1 MVDNI
6 RLTQAIKNIDDANF
20 GVRKKAIQVIAKSQ
34 YVPAVPVL
42 VRVLFDNKIEERTRA
57 LVARALGKLGTDEAF
72 RALVAVLGEIE
83 PTVMYQVRYRNDPTE
98 THQLHGAMLS
108 AAIIV
113 ALRSMNTAE
122 ARNAILEWHKG
133 KSAKK

>member
-1 MVDNI
+1 MVDNL
-6 RLTQAIKNIDDANF
+6 RLMQAIKNIENANF
-20 GVRKKAIQVIAKSQ
+20 GVRKKAIQVIAKSKHT
-34 YVPAVPVL
+34 PAIPVL
-42 VRVLFDNKIEERTRA
+42 VRVLFDDKVEERTRA

-83 PTVMYQVRYRNDPTE
+83 PTVMYQVRYRNDSTE

-113 ALRSMNTAE
+113 ALRSMNTQE

-133 KSAKK
+133 KNAKK